1 MESNKQMFFQLKH
14 CKLFQIIPMLNFGIV
29 VYNGNLRDFAF
40 FKTGILEYIY
50 IYISIFKIYALKY
63 MF

>member
-1 MESNKQMFFQLKH
+1 MFFQLKH

-50 IYISIFKIYALKY
+50 IYIYIYI
-63 MF
+63 

>member
-1 MESNKQMFFQLKH
+1 MFFQLKH

-50 IYISIFKIYALKY
+50 IYIHIYISIFKIYALKY

>member
-1 MESNKQMFFQLKH
+1 MLFQIKR

-40 FKTGILEYIY
+40 LRRILKYLYIY
-50 IYISIFKIYALKY
+50 IFIYI
-63 MF
+63 